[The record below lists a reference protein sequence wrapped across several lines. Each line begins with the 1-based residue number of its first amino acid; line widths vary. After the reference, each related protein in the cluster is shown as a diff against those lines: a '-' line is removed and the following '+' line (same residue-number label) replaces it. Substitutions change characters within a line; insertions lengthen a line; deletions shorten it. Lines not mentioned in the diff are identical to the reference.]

1 MAEKV
6 TIARPYAQAAFATAR
21 EQGDLKGWS
30 ELLQCAAAVA
40 ADEGM
45 AAVIANPRISDEQLV
60 TLFLELC
67 GAGTKDAGK
76 NMIRVLA
83 DNGRLDVLPEI
94 AALYEEM
101 RAEAE
106 AKVEAQVISAK
117 ALSESQKSALAAALA
132 KRLGREVSLVCS
144 TDESLLGGA
153 IIRSGD
159 MVIDG
164 SVVGKLD
171 KISSQLLR

>member
-6 TIARPYAQAAFATAR
+6 TIARPYAQAVFAIAR

-30 ELLQCAAAVA
+30 TMLQCAAAVA
-40 ADEGM
+40 ADAEM
-45 AAVIANPRISDEQLV
+45 ATMIANPRVDSTQLITV
-60 TLFLELC
+60 FLDIC
-67 GAGTKDAGK
+67 GGKINDAGK
-76 NMIRVLA
+76 NTLRLLA
-83 DNGRLDVLPEI
+83 DNGRLAVLPEI

-106 AKVEAQVISAK
+106 AKVEAEVISAT
-117 ALSESQKSALAAALA
+117 AISESQKSAIVAALA
-132 KRLGREVSLVCS
+132 KRLGREVSLVCK

-164 SVVGKLD
+164 SVVSKLEQM
-171 KISSQLLR
+171 SNQLLR

>member
-6 TIARPYAQAAFATAR
+6 TIARPYAQAAFATAKD
-21 EQGDLKGWS
+21 EGDLKGWS
-30 ELLQCAAAVA
+30 NMLQCAAVAA
-40 ADEGM
+40 ADEAM
-45 AAVIANPRISDEQLV
+45 EAVVANPLIGKDQLV
-60 TLFLELC
+60 TLFLDLC
-67 GAGTKDAGK
+67 GAGTKDSGK
-76 NMIRVLA
+76 NMIRLLA
-83 DNGRLDVLPEI
+83 ENGRLDVLPEI

-106 AKVEAQVISAK
+106 AKVEAEVVSAK
-117 ALSESQKSALAAALA
+117 ALSESQKSAIAAALA

-171 KISSQLLR
+171 KISHQLLR